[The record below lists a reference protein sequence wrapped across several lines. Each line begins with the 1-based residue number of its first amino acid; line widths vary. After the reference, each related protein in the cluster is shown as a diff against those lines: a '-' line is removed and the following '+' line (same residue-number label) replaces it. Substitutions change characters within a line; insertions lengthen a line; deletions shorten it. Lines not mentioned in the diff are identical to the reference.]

1 MGPNDVRVGQ
11 GAWHKPFLLHSH
23 AGSAARIPSSGN
35 QYGGPEPTLEKC
47 QRDPVGPGTAPGN
60 EKCHT
65 QGRAVRSKRKRVASK
80 TTRGGSLHGAFLPVS
95 CAPASGAHW
104 RQLRFLQGGVLNRRE
119 QTEAAEQRHRTHAS
133 QPLLHRGEER
143 MPRWHKDSAGDHRV
157 RVSSR
162 SALNRLAPSPRPVKV
177 VLMAYSRSGSSG
189 SRKRRACRGLS
200 PPATWRPI
208 ATPYGVG
215 LKAGSD
221 PTISTGR
228 R

>member
-1 MGPNDVRVGQ
+1 MDWRSVRNAKG
-11 GAWHKPFLLHSH
+11 LH
-23 AGSAARIPSSGN
+23 
-35 QYGGPEPTLEKC
+35 
-47 QRDPVGPGTAPGN
+47 QRPPG
-60 EKCHT
+60 
-65 QGRAVRSKRKRVASK
+65 
-80 TTRGGSLHGAFLPVS
+80 GGSLHGAFLPVS

-133 QPLLHRGEER
+133 QPLSHRGEER

-189 SRKRRACRGLS
+189 SRKSRAWPSLRS
-200 PPATWRPI
+200 PAAWRPI

-215 LKAGSD
+215 LTAGSG
-221 PTISTGR
+221 PTISTEKPCWSWPTAWASATCSPTVRGH
-228 R
+228 